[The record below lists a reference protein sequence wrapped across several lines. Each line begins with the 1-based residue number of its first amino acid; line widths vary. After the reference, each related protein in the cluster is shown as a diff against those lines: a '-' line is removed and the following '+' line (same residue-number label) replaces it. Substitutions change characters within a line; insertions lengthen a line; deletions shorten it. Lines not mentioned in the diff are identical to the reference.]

1 VIESGP
7 VGLVVPCFDEAARLV
22 PAAFTAALT
31 SMPWLHLCFVD
42 DGSRDGTRLLLA
54 DLVRVWPE
62 RVTVQ
67 THAVNRGKAEA
78 VRTGVQALLASPTPW
93 SWLGFWDADLAT
105 PFAELP
111 GLCSHQDVDLVM
123 GTRVIR
129 LGAHVQRRW
138 WRHLPARL
146 MAWLVRQV
154 LDSSV
159 HDSQCGAKLFT
170 PRIAGALVAEPFISR
185 WLFDVELL
193 ARLRRMH
200 GRRGWQ
206 DRVVE
211 VPLGSWHDVRG
222 SKLGVGAALLASS
235 SLLRIA
241 WRYRQA
247 V

>member
-1 VIESGP
+1 MNGSGP
-7 VGLVVPCFDEAARLV
+7 VGLVVPCYDEAARLI
-22 PAAFTAALT
+22 PSAFTAALAA
-31 SMPWLHLCFVD
+31 MPWLHLCFVD

-54 DLVRVWPE
+54 ELVRAWPE

-67 THAVNRGKAEA
+67 THARNRGKAEA

-93 SWLGFWDADLAT
+93 TWLGFWDADLAT

-154 LDSSV
+154 LDSPV

-200 GRRGWQ
+200 GGRDWQ
-206 DRVVE
+206 ERVVE

-222 SKLGVGAALLASS
+222 SKLGVGAALLASC

-241 WRYRQA
+241 WRYR
-247 V
+247 